1 VRGRIEHIGSRGGL
15 DIEGLGEVSAAALTN
30 PKEPDLPPLV
40 NEARLFNMSLE
51 DLFPIVVEVRDPDTG
66 IPKRDA
72 QTGEVVLQTPF
83 RRRRKKSD
91 PVFVEG
97 PEFSGTLEWIPS
109 KAATELV
116 EQLERAKRQAVVAF
130 FGGS

>member
-1 VRGRIEHIGSRGGL
+1 
-15 DIEGLGEVSAAALTN
+15 
-30 PKEPDLPPLV
+30 
-40 NEARLFNMSLE
+40 MSLE

-97 PEFSGTLEWIPS
+97 PRILWDTRVDSFQSGHRIGG
-109 KAATELV
+109 AA
-116 EQLERAKRQAVVAF
+116 RAGETTAVVAF